1 MKECKMNLI
10 KKINEESGI
19 INKNSLLKDGENTC
33 YFKNRIHEIAFYFKE
48 NNQIFDKYLGIK
60 KVHMIDKKK
69 ANDLRKIYL
78 SIFHPDKNINIEND
92 IDFNKVCEDINNVFK
107 RLTGGEL

>member
-1 MKECKMNLI
+1 
-10 KKINEESGI
+10 
-19 INKNSLLKDGENTC
+19 
-33 YFKNRIHEIAFYFKE
+33 
-48 NNQIFDKYLGIK
+48 
-60 KVHMIDKKK
+60 MIDKKK

>member
-1 MKECKMNLI
+1 MELI
-10 KKINEESGI
+10 KKSNVGGRIV
-19 INKNSLLKDGENTC
+19 NKNSLLEDGENTC

-60 KVHMIDKKK
+60 KVHIVDKRK

-78 SIFHPDKNINIEND
+78 NIFHPDKNVNVEND
-92 IDFNKVCEDINNVFK
+92 INFNKVCDDINNVFK

>member
-1 MKECKMNLI
+1 MKECKMMSV
-10 KKINEESGI
+10 KKTNEGSI
-19 INKNSLLKDGENTC
+19 ITNKNSLLKDGENTC

-48 NNQIFDKYLGIK
+48 NNQIFDKYLGIN

-78 SIFHPDKNINIEND
+78 SIFHPDKNINVEND